1 VAEVDLDQADLQVKL
16 EAMQIKDPTAVLASL
31 QSLGLE
37 FDTDFSILSD
47 GERDEMMTMLG
58 ASGVSLGDRSKV
70 RHHFG
75 ALLQDDDTRISGY
88 PTLHE
93 GMRAAQDGAPLTASN
108 LPLIGQPEAPPRR
121 QLQSSGGISSDSLAL
136 MATAALGILSFI
148 VQARA
153 SANEQKKQAEQVHPG
168 PMQRILCFF
177 CLPMNLSIFL

>member
-1 VAEVDLDQADLQVKL
+1 
-16 EAMQIKDPTAVLASL
+16 MQIKDNTVVLASL

-75 ALLQDDDTRISGY
+75 ALLQDDDARISGC

-93 GMRAAQDGAPLTASN
+93 GMRAAHGAPLTASN
-108 LPLIGQPEAPPRR
+108 LPLIGQSEAPPRR
-121 QLQSSGGISSDSLAL
+121 QLQNSGGISSDSLAL

-153 SANEQKKQAEQVHPG
+153 SANEQKKQAEQVQPE
-168 PMQRILCFF
+168 PMQRTLCFLY
-177 CLPMNLSIFL
+177 LPMNLYIFL